1 MASFQ
6 TAGYRSTIT
15 PEGRKIVQIPVSVTD
30 DTSATVPT
38 APTGMRLVS
47 NEYTIRPDGGRDY
60 VYTYESSGSSPGD
73 AQIQINGQA
82 AQEPIETHPAFNGVA
97 SGSAPAGTVSDAD
110 LAAIKAALT
119 SGQAPQL
126 TGTGPDLQAAQDLY
140 NLMIKGVTH
149 YFTPSGIT
157 YSETFDE
164 LLKPNLNELCSVNR
178 PPPDA
183 PLLRQGSNWLLIGL
197 RAQKLYQPDTQ
208 SSFWRVTREWLAS
221 GPRGWNADFKIYE

>member
-30 DTSATVPT
+30 DSAPT
-38 APTGMRLVS
+38 APAAPTGMRLVS

-60 VYTYESSGSSPGD
+60 VYTYESAGSAPGD

-82 AQEPIETHPAFNGVA
+82 AQEPIETHPAFNGEQ
-97 SGSAPAGTVSDAD
+97 GGGTVNDAD
-110 LAAIKAALT
+110 LAAIKASLS
-119 SGQAPQL
+119 SGQAPQF
-126 TGTGPDLQAAQDLY
+126 TGTGAALTAAQNLY
-140 NLMIKGVTH
+140 NLMLKGVTH

-164 LLKPNLNELCSVNR
+164 TVKPNLSELCTVDR
-178 PPPDA
+178 PPNDA
-183 PLLRQGSNWLLIGL
+183 PSIRGGSNWLMIGL
-197 RAQKLYQPDTQ
+197 RAQKLYQPET
-208 SSFWRVTREWLAS
+208 STSFWRVTREWLAS
-221 GPRGWNADFKIYE
+221 GPRGWNADFDIYK